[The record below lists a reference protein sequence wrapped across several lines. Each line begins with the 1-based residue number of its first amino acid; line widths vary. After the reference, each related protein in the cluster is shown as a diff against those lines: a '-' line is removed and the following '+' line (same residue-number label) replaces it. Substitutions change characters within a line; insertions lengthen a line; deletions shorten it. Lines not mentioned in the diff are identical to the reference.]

1 MTETPPRLRNTVPPT
16 RDKMIIWSAVVA
28 GCGIMALLG
37 RHAAI
42 YRFGTDEL
50 TGNIL
55 FAVFFI
61 LLIGLYISVQPV
73 FEAISKRLSPQ
84 RTPAIM
90 VAETPN
96 GEHVAMPVNDDS
108 VEMMQCTS
116 DTPTLEYEV
125 SEDDVEFAD
134 DSNADTFEVVESF
147 DDMNLIRF
155 SDGVELWC
163 NKDCTSEDI
172 MQFKADHDVNLEYDE
187 DELYEQFLDSLT
199 EQERYDYEH
208 NIKRVKVDSPYYSEN
223 GGCFTTTPSSSITQQ
238 PDGSTLIEEWED
250 DVFLTHDGGVY
261 FTDELDKIIEFY
273 EKHKDHVELHNEL
286 ISQQHKCNEA
296 FDELKRNDEKYTLD
310 QVSFI
315 CAYITYAM
323 EQFMEAHELT
333 KLHHNARAWAIDPT
347 ASFNAVQ
354 LRSDH
359 LSKEDLKHLGYN
371 VGKFLRLRGEIIARF
386 VKHVFEEPFGTTHI
400 RTIVAKLADRN
411 PGKDRIPLLSADTMD
426 QLFAH
431 YKRYGNINLNI
442 IKENK
447 KK

>member
-1 MTETPPRLRNTVPPT
+1 MTETPPRLRSFAPPT

-42 YRFGTDEL
+42 YRFGTDEF

-61 LLIGLYISVQPV
+61 LLIGLYVSVQPV
-73 FEAISKRLSPQ
+73 FEAFFKRLFPQ

-90 VAETPN
+90 VAEMPY
-96 GEHVAMPVNDDS
+96 GEQVAIPANNES

-116 DTPTLEYEV
+116 DISTLEYEV
-125 SEDDVEFAD
+125 NVDDVGFAD
-134 DSNADTFEVVESF
+134 DSNADTFKVVESF

-163 NKDCTSEDI
+163 NKDCSAEDI
-172 MQFKADHDVNLEYDE
+172 MAIKADYDATSEYDE
-187 DELYEQFLDSLT
+187 EYLHEQFLDSLT

-223 GGCFTTTPSSSITQQ
+223 GGCFTKTPSSSITQQ

-411 PGKDRIPLLSADTMD
+411 PGKDRIPLLSADAMD

-442 IKENK
+442 IKESK

>member
-1 MTETPPRLRNTVPPT
+1 MMN
-16 RDKMIIWSAVVA
+16 
-28 GCGIMALLG
+28 LL
-37 RHAAI
+37 
-42 YRFGTDEL
+42 
-50 TGNIL
+50 
-55 FAVFFI
+55 
-61 LLIGLYISVQPV
+61 
-73 FEAISKRLSPQ
+73 
-84 RTPAIM
+84 
-90 VAETPN
+90 
-96 GEHVAMPVNDDS
+96 
-108 VEMMQCTS
+108 MMQCTS

-134 DSNADTFEVVESF
+134 DSNAGTFEVVESF

-172 MQFKADHDVNLEYDE
+172 MQFKADHDVNSEYDE
-187 DELYEQFLDSLT
+187 DELFEQFLSSLN

-223 GGCFTTTPSSSITQQ
+223 GGCFTKTPSSSITQQ
-238 PDGSTLIEEWED
+238 PDGSTLIEDWED
-250 DVFLTHDGGVY
+250 YVFLTHDGGVY

-286 ISQQHKCNEA
+286 ISQQHKRNEA

-323 EQFMEAHELT
+323 KQFMEAHELT

-411 PGKDRIPLLSADTMD
+411 PGKDRIPLLSAD
-426 QLFAH
+426 A
-431 YKRYGNINLNI
+431 LN
-442 IKENK
+442 
-447 KK
+447 

>member
-1 MTETPPRLRNTVPPT
+1 M
-16 RDKMIIWSAVVA
+16 
-28 GCGIMALLG
+28 
-37 RHAAI
+37 
-42 YRFGTDEL
+42 
-50 TGNIL
+50 
-55 FAVFFI
+55 
-61 LLIGLYISVQPV
+61 
-73 FEAISKRLSPQ
+73 
-84 RTPAIM
+84 
-90 VAETPN
+90 
-96 GEHVAMPVNDDS
+96 
-108 VEMMQCTS
+108 
-116 DTPTLEYEV
+116 
-125 SEDDVEFAD
+125 
-134 DSNADTFEVVESF
+134 
-147 DDMNLIRF
+147 
-155 SDGVELWC
+155 
-163 NKDCTSEDI
+163 
-172 MQFKADHDVNLEYDE
+172 
-187 DELYEQFLDSLT
+187 
-199 EQERYDYEH
+199 
-208 NIKRVKVDSPYYSEN
+208 
-223 GGCFTTTPSSSITQQ
+223 
-238 PDGSTLIEEWED
+238 
-250 DVFLTHDGGVY
+250 
-261 FTDELDKIIEFY
+261 
-273 EKHKDHVELHNEL
+273 
-286 ISQQHKCNEA
+286 A

-310 QVSFI
+310 QISFI

-411 PGKDRIPLLSADTMD
+411 PGKDRIPLLSADAMD